1 MLCWGVVSFVP
12 VVVLGFVREKNRPAR
27 LVGDTNGTKFA
38 LCVQNARNRVILGEQ
53 GEFYPGSGGVWLVLV
68 EFVAYRVATAVA
80 GRRRQKLCGARYRAV
95 VCEKV
100 PLGPAAHE
108 PSAPRA
114 SLGAPARSPP
124 VPSGPSDDLQAASLG
139 DMPLALWGSSS
150 G

>member
-68 EFVAYRVATAVA
+68 EFCCDIEWRLLSPGDGAKSCEVPGIARSFA
-80 GRRRQKLCGARYRAV
+80 RRRRWAR
-95 VCEKV
+95 
-100 PLGPAAHE
+100 
-108 PSAPRA
+108 
-114 SLGAPARSPP
+114 PP

-139 DMPLALWGSSS
+139 DMLLALWGSSS